1 MRLAMLSW
9 PGRPWGGLDGFSN
22 AGGWDMFVI
31 NLDTSGVLQWTYQT
45 GTSSNDEVGG
55 LQIDAAGDI
64 FIAGDT
70 QGGFSGLTN
79 AGLYIVLSHTFL
91 GFSWDLCVDAKN
103 ILE

>member
-1 MRLAMLSW
+1 
-9 PGRPWGGLDGFSN
+9 
-22 AGGWDMFVI
+22 MFVI

-70 QGGFSGLTN
+70 QGGFLVAWRMRDST
-79 AGLYIVLSHTFL
+79 
-91 GFSWDLCVDAKN
+91 
-103 ILE
+103 